1 MASGGTGLW
10 RARLTSR
17 REAPLM
23 THCNM
28 TGRLGGPGIVLRMP
42 RASVRD
48 QLIESAVEVFHA
60 RGFNGCSV
68 QDIVEAAGVP
78 KGSFYNHFDSKEALG
93 VEVVRAYTRLV
104 GDYVAEAGAS
114 DIFSGP
120 GTPLLR
126 IRAYFEAVI
135 EQNVSCGVR
144 KGCLLGNF
152 ATELAPHSRD
162 IANAVTDALDNWSA
176 VVGRGLLQAQ
186 EAGQL
191 PKDTEVEAVGR
202 YLVDGYEGAA
212 ARAKLIGDRAPLD
225 EFIRT
230 TFDFLL
236 AQPDSTAGKQGRT
249 TGTPS
254 GRT

>member
-1 MASGGTGLW
+1 M
-10 RARLTSR
+10 
-17 REAPLM
+17 
-23 THCNM
+23 
-28 TGRLGGPGIVLRMP
+28 VP

-78 KGSFYNHFDSKEALG
+78 KGSFYNHFKSKEALG

-104 GDYVAEAGAS
+104 GAYVAEAGAGE
-114 DIFSGP
+114 IFSGD
-120 GTPLLR
+120 GTPLER

-152 ATELAPHSRD
+152 ATELAPHSAE
-162 IANAVTDALDNWSA
+162 IANAVTDALDNWSGA
-176 VVGRGLLQAQ
+176 VARALAQAQ
-186 EAGQL
+186 EAGEL
-191 PKDTEVEAVGR
+191 PKDVDVEALGR

-212 ARAKLIGDRAPLD
+212 ARAKLIGDRGPMD

-236 AQPDSTAGKQGRT
+236 A
-249 TGTPS
+249 
-254 GRT
+254 

>member
-1 MASGGTGLW
+1 
-10 RARLTSR
+10 
-17 REAPLM
+17 
-23 THCNM
+23 
-28 TGRLGGPGIVLRMP
+28 VP

-93 VEVVRAYTRLV
+93 VEVVRAYTALV
-104 GDYVAEAGAS
+104 GAYVVEAGAA
-114 DIFSGP
+114 DILSGD
-120 GTPLLR
+120 GTPLER

-135 EQNVSCGVR
+135 EQNASCGVR

-152 ATELAPHSRD
+152 ATELAPHSSD
-162 IANAVTDALDNWSA
+162 IAKAVTDALDNWSA
-176 VVGRGLLQAQ
+176 AIAQVLAQAQ
-186 EAGQL
+186 EAGEL
-191 PKDTEVEAVGR
+191 SKDADVDALAR

-212 ARAKLIGDRAPLD
+212 ARAKLIGDRAPMD

-236 AQPDSTAGKQGRT
+236 A
-249 TGTPS
+249 
-254 GRT
+254 

>member
-1 MASGGTGLW
+1 M
-10 RARLTSR
+10 
-17 REAPLM
+17 
-23 THCNM
+23 
-28 TGRLGGPGIVLRMP
+28 VP

-78 KGSFYNHFDSKEALG
+78 KGSFYNHFKSKEALG

-104 GDYVAEAGAS
+104 GAYVAEAGAGE
-114 DIFSGP
+114 IFSGD
-120 GTPLLR
+120 GTPLER

-152 ATELAPHSRD
+152 ATELAPHSAE
-162 IANAVTDALDNWSA
+162 IANTVTDALDNWSA
-176 VVGRGLLQAQ
+176 AVARALAQAQ
-186 EAGQL
+186 EAGEL
-191 PKDTEVEAVGR
+191 SKDADVEALGR

-212 ARAKLIGDRAPLD
+212 ARAKLIGDRAPMD

-236 AQPDSTAGKQGRT
+236 A
-249 TGTPS
+249 
-254 GRT
+254 

>member
-1 MASGGTGLW
+1 MA
-10 RARLTSR
+10 
-17 REAPLM
+17 
-23 THCNM
+23 
-28 TGRLGGPGIVLRMP
+28 

-48 QLIESAVEVFHA
+48 RLVASAVEVFHA

-68 QDIVEAAGVP
+68 QDIVDAAGVP

-93 VEVVRAYTRLV
+93 VEVVRAYTALV
-104 GDYVAEAGAS
+104 GAYVVEAGAA
-114 DIFSGP
+114 DILSGE
-120 GTPLLR
+120 GMPLQR

-152 ATELAPHSRD
+152 AIELAPHSSE
-162 IANAVTDALDNWSA
+162 IATAVTDALDNWSA
-176 VVGRGLLQAQ
+176 AVALALAQAQ
-186 EAGQL
+186 DAGELSQ
-191 PKDTEVEAVGR
+191 DADVGSLAR

-212 ARAKLIGDRAPLD
+212 TRAKLIGDRAPMD

-236 AQPDSTAGKQGRT
+236 S
-249 TGTPS
+249 
-254 GRT
+254 

>member
-1 MASGGTGLW
+1 L
-10 RARLTSR
+10 
-17 REAPLM
+17 
-23 THCNM
+23 
-28 TGRLGGPGIVLRMP
+28 VP

-78 KGSFYNHFDSKEALG
+78 KGSFYNHFKSKEALG
-93 VEVVRAYTRLV
+93 AEVVRAYTRLV
-104 GDYVAEAGAS
+104 GAYVAEAGAGE
-114 DIFSGP
+114 IFSGD
-120 GTPLLR
+120 GTPLGR
-126 IRAYFEAVI
+126 IRSYFEAVI

-152 ATELAPHSRD
+152 ATELAPHSTE

-176 VVGRGLLQAQ
+176 AVTRALAQAQ
-186 EAGQL
+186 EAGEL
-191 PKDTEVEAVGR
+191 SKDADIEALGR

-212 ARAKLIGDRAPLD
+212 ARAKLIGDRAPMD

-230 TFDFLL
+230 TFDFML
-236 AQPDSTAGKQGRT
+236 AC
-249 TGTPS
+249 
-254 GRT
+254 

>member
-1 MASGGTGLW
+1 
-10 RARLTSR
+10 
-17 REAPLM
+17 
-23 THCNM
+23 
-28 TGRLGGPGIVLRMP
+28 VVP

-48 QLIESAVEVFHA
+48 ELIESAVEVFHA

-78 KGSFYNHFDSKEALG
+78 KGSFYNHFKSKEALG

-104 GDYVAEAGAS
+104 AAYVAEARAGE
-114 DIFSGP
+114 IFSGDR
-120 GTPLLR
+120 TPLER

-152 ATELAPHSRD
+152 ATELAPHSTE
-162 IANAVTDALDNWSA
+162 IANAVTDALDNWSVA
-176 VVGRGLLQAQ
+176 IARALAQAQ
-186 EAGQL
+186 EAGEL
-191 PKDTEVEAVGR
+191 SKDADVEALGR

-212 ARAKLIGDRAPLD
+212 ARAKLIGDRTPMD

-236 AQPDSTAGKQGRT
+236 A
-249 TGTPS
+249 
-254 GRT
+254 

>member
-1 MASGGTGLW
+1 
-10 RARLTSR
+10 
-17 REAPLM
+17 
-23 THCNM
+23 
-28 TGRLGGPGIVLRMP
+28 VP

-104 GDYVAEAGAS
+104 GAYVVAAGAS
-114 DIFSGP
+114 EILSGDR
-120 GTPLLR
+120 TPLER

-152 ATELAPHSRD
+152 ATELAPHSTE
-162 IANAVTDALDNWSA
+162 IANAVTEALDNWSA
-176 VVGRGLLQAQ
+176 GVAKALAQAQ
-186 EAGQL
+186 EAGEL
-191 PKDTEVEAVGR
+191 SKDADVEALGR

-212 ARAKLIGDRAPLD
+212 ARAKLVGDRASMD

-236 AQPDSTAGKQGRT
+236 A
-249 TGTPS
+249 
-254 GRT
+254 

>member
-1 MASGGTGLW
+1 M
-10 RARLTSR
+10 
-17 REAPLM
+17 
-23 THCNM
+23 
-28 TGRLGGPGIVLRMP
+28 VP
-42 RASVRD
+42 RPSVRD

-78 KGSFYNHFDSKEALG
+78 KGSFYNHFKSKEALG

-104 GDYVAEAGAS
+104 GAYVAEAGAGE
-114 DIFSGP
+114 IFSGDA
-120 GTPLLR
+120 TPLER
-126 IRAYFEAVI
+126 VRAYFEAVI

-152 ATELAPHSRD
+152 ATELAPHSTE
-162 IANAVTDALDNWSA
+162 IAYAVTDALDNWSVA
-176 VVGRGLLQAQ
+176 VARALAQAQ
-186 EAGQL
+186 EAGEL
-191 PKDTEVEAVGR
+191 SKDADVEALGR

-212 ARAKLIGDRAPLD
+212 ARAKLIGDRAPMD

-236 AQPDSTAGKQGRT
+236 A
-249 TGTPS
+249 
-254 GRT
+254 

>member
-1 MASGGTGLW
+1 M
-10 RARLTSR
+10 
-17 REAPLM
+17 
-23 THCNM
+23 
-28 TGRLGGPGIVLRMP
+28 VP
-42 RASVRD
+42 RPSVRD

-78 KGSFYNHFDSKEALG
+78 KGSFYNHFKSKEALG

-104 GDYVAEAGAS
+104 GAYVAEAGAGE
-114 DIFSGP
+114 IFSGD
-120 GTPLLR
+120 GTPLER

-135 EQNVSCGVR
+135 EQNVSSGVR

-152 ATELAPHSRD
+152 ATELAPHSAE
-162 IANAVTDALDNWSA
+162 IANAVTDALDNWSVA
-176 VVGRGLLQAQ
+176 IARALAQAQ
-186 EAGQL
+186 EAGEL
-191 PKDTEVEAVGR
+191 SKDADVEALGR

-212 ARAKLIGDRAPLD
+212 ARAKLIGDRGPMD

-236 AQPDSTAGKQGRT
+236 A
-249 TGTPS
+249 
-254 GRT
+254 

>member
-1 MASGGTGLW
+1 MA
-10 RARLTSR
+10 
-17 REAPLM
+17 
-23 THCNM
+23 
-28 TGRLGGPGIVLRMP
+28 

-48 QLIESAVEVFHA
+48 QLIESAVEVFHT

-68 QDIVEAAGVP
+68 QDIVDATGVP

-93 VEVVRAYTRLV
+93 VEVVHAYSVLV
-104 GDYVAEAGAS
+104 GAYVVEAGAA
-114 DIFSGP
+114 DILSGD
-120 GTPLLR
+120 GTPLQR

-152 ATELAPHSRD
+152 ATELAPHSSE
-162 IANAVTDALDNWSA
+162 IAKAVADALDNWSA
-176 VVGRGLLQAQ
+176 AVALALAQAQ
-186 EAGQL
+186 AAG
-191 PKDTEVEAVGR
+191 EVSEDADVDALAR

-212 ARAKLIGDRAPLD
+212 TRAKLIGDRAPMD

-236 AQPDSTAGKQGRT
+236 S
-249 TGTPS
+249 
-254 GRT
+254 